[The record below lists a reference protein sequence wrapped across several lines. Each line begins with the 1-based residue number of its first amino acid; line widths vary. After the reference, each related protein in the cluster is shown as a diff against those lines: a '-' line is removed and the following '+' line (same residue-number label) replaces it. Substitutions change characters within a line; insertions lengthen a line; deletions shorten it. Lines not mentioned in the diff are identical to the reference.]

1 MLAVIRRGPFAKP
14 TNMEQIE
21 YLFTRVPKTDSRKH
35 FEKHSLEHVLS
46 FQRRVHASKRFFLK
60 RGKVTPLGILE
71 DIGAN
76 FTWIIIVVN
85 TTCVKA
91 GLLGQN
97 RSVNIWGGAIGCSDI
112 DLFVDLSFLDGLRRA
127 LKTNIF
133 ARVRTRRPPPQ
144 RQQRGSLH
152 AHILCWFK
160 RKRRPSNWEPIPPL
174 EAKREG
180 AAPKQRPLTDSVTK
194 LEDYQEDSVYQ
205 LSEVARVSAEM
216 PRPDVSSESVKW
228 GGFDWDTLRIAGL
241 ARAVLIKL
249 NYLHV
254 CSPAYCL
261 LNRATCRFFFPW
273 PQRPYQVAQG
283 GCSSYLPGLRN
294 KS

>member
-85 TTCVKA
+85 TACVKA

-97 RSVNIWGGAIGCSDI
+97 RSVNIWG
-112 DLFVDLSFLDGLRRA
+112 
-127 LKTNIF
+127 
-133 ARVRTRRPPPQ
+133 
-144 RQQRGSLH
+144 RGGRYWL
-152 AHILCWFK
+152 
-160 RKRRPSNWEPIPPL
+160 
-174 EAKREG
+174 
-180 AAPKQRPLTDSVTK
+180 Q
-194 LEDYQEDSVYQ
+194 
-205 LSEVARVSAEM
+205 
-216 PRPDVSSESVKW
+216 
-228 GGFDWDTLRIAGL
+228 
-241 ARAVLIKL
+241 
-249 NYLHV
+249 
-254 CSPAYCL
+254 
-261 LNRATCRFFFPW
+261 
-273 PQRPYQVAQG
+273 
-283 GCSSYLPGLRN
+283 
-294 KS
+294 